1 MVRFRFGAFLHK
13 KSLPRDRSAGHNRKI
28 GTGGPSGMDDS
39 AKNKQKNPGQGAAQE
54 SKDPDGRHIL
64 ALRVIKTLEAAGYQA
79 RLAGG
84 CVRDRLLGIH
94 PKDYDVATTALPEE
108 ICTVFKQKNIK
119 VVPTGI
125 DHGTITVVIAGQ
137 GMEVTSLRRDVS
149 TDGRR
154 ATVAFGRGFEEDAER
169 RDFTFN
175 AMFEDAEGLIYDYF
189 GGQEDLKAGHLR
201 FVGVAQERIRED
213 YLRILRL
220 FRFWSR
226 FGFTPDAATLEA
238 CRAEGQ
244 GLRIVSQE
252 RITHEL
258 MEILQGDHIVGPLDA
273 MASTGI
279 LNLVLGLQSIA
290 DGELKRMDALKISRK
305 EERGPARLGILLR
318 LRFGHDPK
326 SFEDT
331 MQNLRLSRSIQQKVM
346 LSAFVPLDKL
356 GHDPAIIMDHMD
368 AWEFQG
374 ASFMETLLPL
384 WRALYPEHKKTLDE
398 VEGIESRHGLRRR
411 SKVPV
416 DGQALIAQCGAKP
429 GPELGLLLVEL
440 KRRWRL
446 GEWQTR
452 DEGLELARTIL
463 AGK

>member
-1 MVRFRFGAFLHK
+1 
-13 KSLPRDRSAGHNRKI
+13 
-28 GTGGPSGMDDS
+28 MDDS
-39 AKNKQKNPGQGAAQE
+39 AKNRQKNPGQWADQE
-54 SKDPDGRHIL
+54 SQVPDGRHIL
-64 ALRVIKTLEAAGYQA
+64 ALRVIKALEDAGYQA

-108 ICTVFKQKNIK
+108 VCTVFKQKNIK

-154 ATVAFGRGFEEDAER
+154 ATVAFGSSFEEDAER

-175 AMFEDAEGLIYDYF
+175 AMFEDAEGRIYDYF
-189 GGQEDLKAGHLR
+189 GGHGDLKAGRLR

-238 CRAEGQ
+238 CRTERQ
-244 GLRIVSQE
+244 GLGIVSQE
-252 RITHEL
+252 RITHEI
-258 MEILQGDHIVGPLDA
+258 METLEGDHIVGPLSA

-279 LNLVLGLQSIA
+279 LNQVLGVPVIPDA
-290 DGELKRMDALKISRK
+290 DLKRMDALKISKK

-318 LRFGHDPK
+318 LRLGLNAK
-326 SFEDT
+326 GIEDA

-346 LSAFVPLDKL
+346 LSLFVPLDKL
-356 GHDPAIIMDHMD
+356 AHDPLIIMDHID
-368 AWEFQG
+368 AWEAQG

-384 WRALYPEHKKTLDE
+384 WRALYPEHKKILNE
-398 VEGIESRHGLRRR
+398 VEGVEARHGMRRR
-411 SKVPV
+411 SKIPV
-416 DGQALIAQCGAKP
+416 DGQALITQCGAKP
-429 GPELGLLLVEL
+429 GPALGLLLIEL

-446 GEWQTR
+446 NEWQTR
-452 DEGLELARTIL
+452 DEGLELARKLLI
-463 AGK
+463 ASR

>member
-1 MVRFRFGAFLHK
+1 
-13 KSLPRDRSAGHNRKI
+13 
-28 GTGGPSGMDDS
+28 MDDS
-39 AKNKQKNPGQGAAQE
+39 VKNKQKNPGQGAAQE

-64 ALRVIKTLEAAGYQA
+64 ALRVIKTLEDAGFQA

-119 VVPTGI
+119 VVPTGM

-154 ATVAFGRGFEEDAER
+154 ATVAFGSSFEEDAER

-175 AMFEDAEGLIYDYF
+175 AMFEDAEGRIYDYF
-189 GGQEDLKAGHLR
+189 GGQDDLKTGRLR

-244 GLRIVSQE
+244 GLEIVSQE

-258 MEILQGDHIVGPLDA
+258 METLQGDHIVGPLSA

-279 LNLVLGLQSIA
+279 LNKVLDVPTIPNE
-290 DGELKRMDALKISRK
+290 DMKRMDALKISRK
-305 EERGPARLGILLR
+305 EERAAARLGILLR
-318 LRFGHDPK
+318 LRFGQDAK

-368 AWEFQG
+368 AWESQG

-384 WRALYPEHKKTLDE
+384 WRALYPAHKKILDE
-398 VEGIESRHGLRRR
+398 VEGIEARHGMRRR

-416 DGQALIAQCGAKP
+416 DGQTLITQCGAKP
-429 GPELGLLLVEL
+429 GPELGLLLIEL

-446 GEWQTR
+446 GEWETR
-452 DEGLELARTIL
+452 EEGLELARKIL
-463 AGK
+463 AAT